1 MKALLE
7 GLRATVTRWLEKPR
21 DSTSILV
28 ALPQGTLWSHEVHS
42 SELTLTC
49 LEGWIWLTREGDV
62 RDYML
67 AAGRSVRLDRPG
79 RVVVQA
85 LRPSRFSLGR
95 EESPS
100 RVPMTPP
107 FRTVG
112 R

>member
-1 MKALLE
+1 MKALLD
-7 GLRATVTRWLEKPR
+7 GLRAAVTRWLGKHS
-21 DSTSILV
+21 DCTSILV
-28 ALPQGTLWSHEVHS
+28 GLPRGALWSHEVHS
-42 SELTLTC
+42 SELSLTC

-79 RVVVQA
+79 KVVVQA

-95 EESPS
+95 ESPCPEPLP
-100 RVPMTPP
+100 RT
-107 FRTVG
+107 FRAVG